1 MLRLV
6 LTITCDLRE
15 NNNNNKNNNNNNN
28 NNDDDDNNNNN
39 DNNNKNIIKSLF
51 NVDYII
57 TYTDKFT

>member
-28 NNDDDDNNNNN
+28 NNNDDDNNNNN

-57 TYTDKFT
+57 THTDKFT